1 MSHIKTAETKS
12 PILDIIAKRWS
23 PRAFSNQD
31 ITDETLNTILEAA
44 SWSFSANNEQP
55 WRYIVAKRGT
65 ETFQKI
71 SELFTPGNKT
81 WAPNAAALMISVI
94 KTTFARDNSINKA
107 AMHDVGAANAH
118 LAIEA
123 RAHNVFTHF
132 IGGFDKNKAKEVF
145 NLPEGFEPIACI
157 ALGYLGSPEQLNETL
172 KPREEQPRERKP
184 LSEFVLNYGEK

>member
-94 KTTFARDNSINKA
+94 RTTFARDNSINKA

>member
-1 MSHIKTAETKS
+1 MSHTKTAETNY
-12 PILDIIAKRWS
+12 PILDLIAKRWS

-31 ITDETLNTILEAA
+31 ITDETLNTILEAT

-65 ETFQKI
+65 ETFQNI

-81 WAPNAAALMISVI
+81 WAPNAAALMISII
-94 KTTFARDNSINKA
+94 KTTFERDNSVNKA

-118 LAIEA
+118 LALEA

-132 IGGFDKNKAKEVF
+132 IGGFDKNKTKEVF

-157 ALGYLGSPEQLNETL
+157 ALGYLGSPEQLNEIL
-172 KPREEQPRERKP
+172 KTREEQPRERRP
-184 LSEFVLNYGEK
+184 LSEFVLNYSDK

>member
-12 PILDIIAKRWS
+12 PILDIIANRWS

>member
-1 MSHIKTAETKS
+1 
-12 PILDIIAKRWS
+12 
-23 PRAFSNQD
+23 
-31 ITDETLNTILEAA
+31 
-44 SWSFSANNEQP
+44 
-55 WRYIVAKRGT
+55 
-65 ETFQKI
+65 
-71 SELFTPGNKT
+71 
-81 WAPNAAALMISVI
+81 
-94 KTTFARDNSINKA
+94 
-107 AMHDVGAANAH
+107 MHDVGAANAH

>member
-1 MSHIKTAETKS
+1 MSHTKTAETNY
-12 PILDIIAKRWS
+12 PILDLIAKRWS

-71 SELFTPGNKT
+71 SELFTSGNKT
-81 WAPNAAALMISVI
+81 WAPNAAALMISII
-94 KTTFARDNSINKA
+94 KTTFERDNSVNKA

-118 LAIEA
+118 LALEA

-132 IGGFDKNKAKEVF
+132 IGGFDKNKTKEVF

-172 KPREEQPRERKP
+172 KPREEQPRERRP
-184 LSEFVLNYGEK
+184 LSEFVLNYSDK

>member
-1 MSHIKTAETKS
+1 MEHIKTAETQQ

-31 ITDETLNTILEAA
+31 ITDQTLNTILEAA

-81 WAPNAAALMISVI
+81 WAPNAAVLMISVI
-94 KTTFARDNSINKA
+94 KTTFTKDDSINKA

-123 RAHNVFTHF
+123 RARNVFTHF
-132 IGGFDKNKAKEVF
+132 IGGFDKNKTKEVF
-145 NLPEGFEPIACI
+145 NLPESFEPIACI
-157 ALGYLGSPEQLNETL
+157 ALGYLGSPEQLAEPL
-172 KPREEQPRERKP
+172 KERELTARTRKS
-184 LSEFVLNYGEK
+184 LSEIVLNFGEK